1 MWESVSRSTDPD
13 TIGVLYVGGGTA
25 PRGDGEFLERNRD
38 RITVLSAADAT
49 AALDRLADGEFDC
62 IVSGYKLPGMD
73 EIDFL
78 EAVRR
83 TDPELPF
90 FLYTD
95 CGDESVAGEA
105 IAAGVTGYVP
115 RDDGAESTLLLADRI
130 ESAVTDGRDGTA
142 DRRLTE
148 LAGTIDSVLCV
159 FSADWEELLFVNAA
173 YGELFG
179 GSVRKLGEDPET
191 FFERIHPDDREA
203 VRGATE
209 RTADGESVEIE
220 FRVDP
225 ETAPSRW
232 VRTRAKPI
240 TDGAGD
246 VVRVAAIVTDVTE
259 RRQLEASLE
268 ERTERLQAAQQVA
281 RVGSWQWD
289 VETDDVVWSD
299 EIYRIVGYDPGT
311 PAEPTFDDWLD
322 AVHPA
327 DRDRVREAV
336 ATAMET
342 GSYPVF
348 EHRFR
353 RPDGTVRWVR
363 ARGEVDV
370 DGEEVVGMTGTV
382 TDITEYEKTRRRL
395 DEQRQLYETLVERN
409 SNGVMIVQD
418 GEIAFV
424 DPTMEELTGLSEPE
438 LLGRPFQDVIAPE
451 YHEVVTRRYRRRIE
465 GEEPPQR
472 YDIELLTA
480 GGERRTIDLSVS
492 RIRYRSEPA
501 TLATFNDIT
510 ERRKRQ
516 RRLEAVFDN
525 TYQLTGLLETDGTV
539 IEANQTALSFG
550 DLDREAVIGEKLWET
565 PWFRGDEGT
574 GQVAKRAVEVA
585 SDGGFFREQ
594 IRARGSGRD
603 ATIDFSVRPLR
614 NDAGEVTLLVAE
626 GRDIT
631 ELQRQREHLS
641 VLQRYLRHNMRNDL
655 NVIHGV
661 ADGLTDALEDPDL
674 ADRAAT
680 IRQHADSLHDSAEL
694 VKDLS
699 ETVFGDDGTTREV
712 AIGKVIGA
720 ALESLEAEPD
730 RITEPDGGVDAVVE
744 VGDQLEG
751 MLAQLFDSLLDHV
764 RPKGG
769 LDLSVRPAEDTVHLD
784 VECLDCAI
792 PEMELSAFDAEG
804 DRSATHHPSGMG
816 LWVTKSLV
824 ESYGGAVTYEE
835 TSEAAV
841 LIRVMLPAG

>member
-1 MWESVSRSTDPD
+1 VSRSTDVD
-13 TIGVLYVGGGTA
+13 TIDVLYVDGGTA
-25 PRGDGEFLERNRD
+25 SGGDEEFLERNRD
-38 RITVLSAADAT
+38 RITVLPAADAK

-62 IVSGYKLPGMD
+62 IVSEYELPGMD
-73 EIDFL
+73 GIEFL

-83 TDPELPF
+83 TVTELPF
-90 FLYTD
+90 FIYTD
-95 CGDESVAGEA
+95 CGNESVAGEA

-115 RDDGAESTLLLADRI
+115 KGDGPESTLLLAERI
-130 ESAVTDGRDGTA
+130 EAAVTDRRDGTA
-142 DRRLTE
+142 DRRLSE

-173 YGELFG
+173 YTEMFG
-179 GSVRKLGEDPET
+179 GSVRTLAENPKT
-191 FFERIHPDDREA
+191 FFERIHPEDRNA
-203 VRGATE
+203 VRRATD

-225 ETAPSRW
+225 ETEYRRW
-232 VRTRAKPI
+232 VRARAKPI
-240 TDGAGD
+240 TDSDGD
-246 VVRVAAIVTDVTE
+246 VVRIAGIVTEITE
-259 RRQLEASLE
+259 RVELEASLE
-268 ERTERLQAAQQVA
+268 ERTERLEAAQKVA
-281 RVGSWQWD
+281 RVGSWRWD

-299 EIYRIVGYDPGT
+299 EIYRILGYDPGT

-322 AVHPA
+322 AVHPS
-327 DRDRVREAV
+327 DRDRVREALE
-336 ATAMET
+336 TAMET

-363 ARGEVDV
+363 ARGEVEL
-370 DGEEVVGMTGTV
+370 DGDEVVGMTGTV

-395 DEQRQLYETLVERN
+395 DEQRQLYETLVER
-409 SNGVMIVQD
+409 SRHGVMIVQD

-451 YHEVVTRRYRRRIE
+451 YQDLVTRQYRRRIE
-465 GEEPPQR
+465 GETPPQC
-472 YDIELLTA
+472 YEVELL
-480 GGERRTIDLSVS
+480 GPEGETRTIDLSVS
-492 RIRYRSEPA
+492 RIQYRTEPA
-501 TLATFNDIT
+501 TLATFDDIT
-510 ERRKRQ
+510 ERRKRE

-550 DLDREAVIGEKLWET
+550 DLDREEVIGETIWET

-574 GQVAKRAVEVA
+574 RQVAKRAVEVA
-585 SDGGFFREQ
+585 SDGAFFREQ
-594 IRARGSGRD
+594 IRTQGGVRD
-603 ATIDFSVRPLR
+603 ATIDFSVSPLR
-614 NDAGEVTLLVAE
+614 NDSGEVTLLVAE

-674 ADRAAT
+674 AGRAAT
-680 IRQHADSLHDSAEL
+680 IRQHADSLHSSAEL

-699 ETVFGDDGTTREV
+699 ETVFGDDETIREV
-712 AIGKVIGA
+712 TIDAVIGA
-720 ALESLEAEPD
+720 ALDSLEAEPD
-730 RITEPDGGVDAVVE
+730 RITGPDDAVDAAVE
-744 VGDQLEG
+744 VGDQLERS
-751 MLAQLFDSLLDHV
+751 LAQLFDSLLEHAS
-764 RPKGG
+764 PEGG
-769 LDLSVRPAEDTVHLD
+769 LDLSVHPADETVQLT
-784 VECLDCAI
+784 VECLDCEI

-816 LWVTKSLV
+816 LWGTKSLV

-835 TSEAAV
+835 TPEGTV